1 MIDKWF
7 AKDIED
13 IFKQH
18 KIAVVVDESKNAS
31 FLLSTLGNMKVFE
44 VYSEIDEIKTK
55 YEIEKQKDLVEH
67 FLIYTQIPKEKLKFV
82 REYCETNDALEIKFL
97 HNYVNKKVHDYLRL
111 NLSLSED
118 EIVTAAK
125 ISVGN
130 GEDYWRKLGT
140 GTGEI
145 FDLTSQLLPFLHDPE
160 QYIKNYDPQTAKMF
174 FSKINEYMQ
183 QDNHEKPSTTLA
195 NEVVKYM
202 LDGLLSGTI
211 DPMLLGVYVRW
222 CDSREYKKS
231 FDMYLKKY
239 ELSLEA
245 NPLTAHNSHPFYELD
260 LKLLEMVGRELMHKE
275 KLINLVAKVN
285 QRASDKQAQKLGIL
299 FWNDVKTLLE
309 FDEKSMNTLSNLE
322 DCVVFYTNHF
332 YKVDGAIRQIYTEFL
347 DKKELLMPFQEYYKN
362 LSCIFLDKW
371 FKYFGEY
378 KQNQTAT
385 LQKIIDENECKTAII
400 VGDGI
405 TYEMS
410 LRVASMICGEYTFSN
425 MSILTNYPSVTENN
439 MSQIYIED
447 GHMEK
452 QLNAREKYLKNANSD
467 KDIGFV
473 YLESVDENTH
483 YNYLISQYKD
493 IDELGDKMNNKAL
506 KYFGDAER
514 FFATKIEMLLKNGYQ
529 KVYMIT
535 DHGFVLTGQLKES
548 DKIEVSFIGKKF
560 VDERFVLSEEKQTYN
575 QDLLV
580 EVQKT
585 YDGYNYIYFAKS
597 MSPFKSVGSYGFSH
611 GGIAPQELITP
622 FLCWENT
629 QVSHENF
636 LNVSIANKKDLTN
649 VTGALFKVKI
659 EANAKKKDIFSS
671 SREITILLVSNG
683 KIIDTIENILINDGD
698 VINREFGFGSNEKI
712 QIQLLDAQT
721 KEQLDRTTVI
731 QNKARDLGGLL

>member
-7 AKDIED
+7 RKDIDEKLKKHN
-13 IFKQH
+13 I
-18 KIAVVVDESKNAS
+18 VVIIDESKNAF
-31 FLLSTLGNMKVFE
+31 FLLGTLEDMEVFE
-44 VYSEIDEIKTK
+44 IYDEMDEIRTK
-55 YEIEKQKDLVEH
+55 YEIEKQKETKKH
-67 FLIYTQIPKEKLKFV
+67 FIIYTQTPKENLKFV
-82 REYCETNDALEIKFL
+82 REYCETNEVIEIKFL
-97 HNYVNKKVHDYLRL
+97 HNYVKSKVHDYLRL
-111 NLSLSED
+111 NLSLGE
-118 EIVTAAK
+118 EGIVTAAK

-130 GEDYWRKLGT
+130 GEEYWRRLAT

-145 FDLTSQLLPFLHDPE
+145 FDLESQLLPFLDDPE
-160 QYIKNYDPQTAKMF
+160 QYIKNYDAQTAKMF

-211 DPMLLGVYVRW
+211 DAMLLGVYMRW

-239 ELSLEA
+239 ELSLDA

-260 LKLLEMVGRELMHKE
+260 LKLLEMVGRELTHKE
-275 KLINLVAKVN
+275 KLINLMTKVN

-309 FDEKSMNTLSNLE
+309 FDEKSINTLSNLE
-322 DCVVFYTNHF
+322 DCAVFYTNHF
-332 YKVDGAIRQIYTEFL
+332 YKIDGAIRQIYTEFL

-378 KQNQTAT
+378 RQNQTAT

-410 LRVASMICGEYTFSN
+410 LRVASMVSSEYTFISK
-425 MSILTNYPSVTENN
+425 SILTNYPSVTENN

-447 GHMEK
+447 GHVEK

-483 YNYLISQYKD
+483 YNYLVSQYKD

-506 KYFGDAER
+506 KYFGDAEK

-548 DKIEVSFIGKKF
+548 DKIEVSFVGKKF

-575 QDLLV
+575 QDLLE
-580 EVQKT
+580 EVQKP

-629 QVSHENF
+629 QTSHENF
-636 LNVSIANKKDLTN
+636 LNVNIANKKDLAN
-649 VTGALFKVKI
+649 VTGALFKVRMQ
-659 EANAKKKDIFSS
+659 ANAKKKDIFSS
-671 SREITILLVSNG
+671 SREIAILLVSNG

-698 VINREFGFGSNEKI
+698 VINREFDFGGYDKIDI
-712 QIQLLDAQT
+712 QILDSQT
-721 KEQLDRTTVI
+721 KEQLDKTTVV
-731 QNKARDLGGLL
+731 QNKARDLGGL